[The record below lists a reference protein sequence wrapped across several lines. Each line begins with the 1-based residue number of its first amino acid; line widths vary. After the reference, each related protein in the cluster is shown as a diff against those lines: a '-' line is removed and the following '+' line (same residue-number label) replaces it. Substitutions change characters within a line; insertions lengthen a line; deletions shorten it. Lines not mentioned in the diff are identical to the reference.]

1 MKEIHYCLLG
11 WYGEQDM
18 SLSEFKKVVDKFN
31 RELKNKMEELEDKE
45 VTVSVDSTDGVQI
58 YLHYNEFEESE
69 KEEYQVYLK
78 LKKKFEGEEE

>member
-1 MKEIHYCLLG
+1 MKEIHYCLLAG
-11 WYGEQDM
+11 YGEQDM

>member
-11 WYGEQDM
+11 EYGEQDM

-31 RELKNKMEELEDKE
+31 RKLKNKMEELEDKE